1 MGRDPVVVQSSELIR
16 LGKMPKLSEIK
27 NGQVSTLPPATQFV
41 NDLAGSAAKIEQQL
55 QAARL

>member
-1 MGRDPVVVQSSELIR
+1 MVQSSELIR